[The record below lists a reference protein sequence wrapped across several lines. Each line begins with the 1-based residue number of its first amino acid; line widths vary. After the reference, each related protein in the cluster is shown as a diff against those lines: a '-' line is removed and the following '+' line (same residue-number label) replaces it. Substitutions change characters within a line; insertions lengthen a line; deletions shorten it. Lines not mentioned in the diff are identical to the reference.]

1 VPIAIAIRT
10 TEADG
15 KNQPRVAEDFRP
27 RTFLSI
33 IPDCPPDFNECALPE
48 KVIDVPVQFG

>member
-1 VPIAIAIRT
+1 VPITIAIRT

-15 KNQPRVAEDFRP
+15 KNQSRVAEDFRP

-33 IPDCPPDFNECALPE
+33 IPDCPPDFNERALPE
-48 KVIDVPVQFG
+48 KVIDVPVEFG